1 MVLPPYVHA
10 GWSGARRLAGG
21 GGDRLRVCETNV
33 SLETVVWTAQ
43 KPLTFPET
51 VPETVVKPNVF
62 SETVAFLFE
71 VHIEF
76 LTLIRTPRSPR
87 KSWVLQQSPERSP
100 GNAWFFQAVHATVSE
115 KTAAFTATQAV
126 TAQCLENAIWE
137 EADYLAVC
145 RMSWAVK
152 MPLSTPAT
160 PRFNVAAA
168 GAPNWEEVSRFERET
183 VRRCDF
189 NFSNQH

>member
-100 GNAWFFQAVHATVSE
+100 GNAWFSSSPRDDLRENSCFHSDAGGLGPVS
-115 KTAAFTATQAV
+115 
-126 TAQCLENAIWE
+126 
-137 EADYLAVC
+137 
-145 RMSWAVK
+145 
-152 MPLSTPAT
+152 
-160 PRFNVAAA
+160 
-168 GAPNWEEVSRFERET
+168 
-183 VRRCDF
+183 
-189 NFSNQH
+189 

>member
-1 MVLPPYVHA
+1 MVAGKSFASTVREVMVLPPYVHA

-87 KSWVLQQSPERSP
+87 KSWVYNSLQNGLQEMHGFFKQSTRRSP
-100 GNAWFFQAVHATVSE
+100 RKQLLSQRRRRSRPSV
-115 KTAAFTATQAV
+115 
-126 TAQCLENAIWE
+126 LEMQFGRKLI
-137 EADYLAVC
+137 
-145 RMSWAVK
+145 
-152 MPLSTPAT
+152 T
-160 PRFNVAAA
+160 
-168 GAPNWEEVSRFERET
+168 SRS
-183 VRRCDF
+183 VGC
-189 NFSNQH
+189 HGL